1 MSALQSDLF
10 GLMGEGD
17 IQCRGRDSP
26 NLCRI
31 EAVCEQKAA
40 QAPELFQFIALHGG
54 AKITKLV
61 ERGYFSAQH
70 QYYNIFY
77 LVRFLPDMFTVPYN
91 LLYSWAFIWLSESLI
106 LLNPGLLLV
115 LYSFSHLLTLKK
127 VLFAGTAVSGCC
139 YDSTF
144 FRSKSLTVSDN
155 ILEVWIIPSSF
166 REDDEVHL
174 WGEKAHEIK
183 DSFLTNVLF
192 VEKESVNPTL
202 FRLKRKWKHFIGLSR
217 FIPV

>member
-61 ERGYFSAQH
+61 ECGYFAAQH

-91 LLYSWAFIWLSESLI
+91 LLYS
-106 LLNPGLLLV
+106 
-115 LYSFSHLLTLKK
+115 
-127 VLFAGTAVSGCC
+127 
-139 YDSTF
+139 
-144 FRSKSLTVSDN
+144 
-155 ILEVWIIPSSF
+155 
-166 REDDEVHL
+166 
-174 WGEKAHEIK
+174 
-183 DSFLTNVLF
+183 
-192 VEKESVNPTL
+192 
-202 FRLKRKWKHFIGLSR
+202 
-217 FIPV
+217 

>member
-115 LYSFSHLLTLKK
+115 LYSFSYLLTLKK
-127 VLFAGTAVSGCC
+127 VLFAGYVLVVKEGLRTKFKSAVLLTEWAELNQYAQVQQWVAAVMTLPSFAAKAWLSAITFLRSGL
-139 YDSTF
+139 YRVPSGKMT
-144 FRSKSLTVSDN
+144 RYIYEEKKHMKSKTV
-155 ILEVWIIPSSF
+155 F
-166 REDDEVHL
+166 
-174 WGEKAHEIK
+174 
-183 DSFLTNVLF
+183 
-192 VEKESVNPTL
+192 
-202 FRLKRKWKHFIGLSR
+202 
-217 FIPV
+217 